1 MRKAEKMSKKSTST
15 TFDEDAPITQS
26 DIESGKL
33 VMRKQRKQW
42 RDTSLKATGKYLFRQ
57 RHH

>member
-1 MRKAEKMSKKSTST
+1 MSKKSTST